1 MSGVSRRPLWA
12 FEVVRALKTAVL
24 AAVVF
29 MSSGGCFRIFRRIHN
44 VIAATFP
51 KQAEFRG
58 SSRQPNPHDTNLA
71 AAPLDWSRR
80 HAPPRS
86 APPAAAQRL
95 NQLLASWLAAIVSGG
110 PERHDRRAPVF
121 IKCNEARKAPEAH

>member
-12 FEVVRALKTAVL
+12 FEVVRALKAAAF

-29 MSSGGCFRIFRRIHN
+29 MSNGGCFRIFRRIKIVIDVAFSRRAQSHN
-44 VIAATFP
+44 ASRHS
-51 KQAEFRG
+51 KRHE
-58 SSRQPNPHDTNLA
+58 SSRA

-80 HAPPRS
+80 HAPPRL

-95 NQLLASWLAAIVSGG
+95 NQLLASWLAAIVSGA
-110 PERHDRRAPVF
+110 PEWHDRRAPVF
-121 IKCNEARKAPEAH
+121 VKCNEARQAPEAR